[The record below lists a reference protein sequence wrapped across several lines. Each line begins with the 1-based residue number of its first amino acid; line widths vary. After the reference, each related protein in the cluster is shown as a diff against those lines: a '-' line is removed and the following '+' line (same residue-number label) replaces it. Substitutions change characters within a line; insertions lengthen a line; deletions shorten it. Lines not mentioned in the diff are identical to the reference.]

1 MHNNFIELVEKVEKL
16 ANDELER
23 ANKEHPLFHS
33 LHEGYAV
40 LQEEIDEVIEINKE
54 AMENKEVMWTAIKND
69 LEDEAVR
76 WAKKTQICLTEATAE
91 MIQCI
96 AMCKKIIESEK
107 NYEQKANPETL

>member
-1 MHNNFIELVEKVEKL
+1 MHNNFIELIGKVEEL

-23 ANKEHPLFHS
+23 ANKEYSLFHS

-40 LQEEIDEVIEINKE
+40 LQEEIDEVIEINKD
-54 AMENKEVMWTAIKND
+54 AMENKEVMWAAIKND
-69 LEDEAVR
+69 LKDEAVR
-76 WAKKTQICLTEATAE
+76 WAKKTQMCLTEATAE

-107 NYEQKANPETL
+107 IHE

>member
-54 AMENKEVMWTAIKND
+54 AMENKEVMWAEIKND
-69 LEDEAVR
+69 LKDEAVR
-76 WAKKTQICLTEATAE
+76 WAIKTQICLTEATAE
-91 MIQCI
+91 MIQCT
-96 AMCKKIIESEK
+96 AMCQKIIESEK
-107 NYEQKANPETL
+107 NYE